1 MLCREQ
7 IAQLREY
14 AGELEKRGAGVWVI
28 GSGTVEQARAFAAGI
43 PFRVLTDETLDAYRL
58 AGFRHGWRTIL
69 NLASARRY
77 LKSWRKGFRPGR
89 LEGSATQQGGALV
102 VAPGGRTLFHYVS
115 RFSGDHPDP
124 TEILRALPPPSP
136 PRV

>member
-7 IAQLREY
+7 VAQLREY
-14 AGELEKRGAGVWVI
+14 AEEFEKRGAEVFVV
-28 GSGTVEQARAFAAGI
+28 GSGTAEQARAFAAGM
-43 PFRVLTDETLDAYRL
+43 PFRVLTDDTLEAYRL
-58 AGFRHGWRTIL
+58 AGFRRGWRTIL

-77 LKSWRKGFRPGR
+77 FDSWRKGFRPGR

-102 VAPGGRTLFHYVS
+102 VEPGGRTLFHYIS

-124 TEILRALPPPSP
+124 TDILRALPPT
-136 PRV
+136 PR